1 LPSLRVY
8 REMPMH
14 CRIAIAFLLLMGAAG
29 AQEMRSLARQKFDEG
44 RVQFAAGHYDQ
55 ALEHFKRSYDLA
67 PHPDLLFNIGRCL
80 EELNR
85 YREAYEAY
93 EKFLAV
99 NPNDKDVQG
108 RAYRMRRKAIE
119 EPLPVPEA
127 PPEPTPMPASVVV
140 ARQTD
145 APTPVYKKW
154 WLWTAVVGVAAV
166 ALGVGLGVGLSGS
179 APESTFPPLSA
190 R

>member
-1 LPSLRVY
+1 MVCRVVLS
-8 REMPMH
+8 
-14 CRIAIAFLLLMGAAG
+14 LLLLAGIAG
-29 AQEMRSLARQKFDEG
+29 AQEMRSFARQKFDEG
-44 RVQFAAGHYDQ
+44 RAQFAAKHYEA
-55 ALEHFKRSYDLA
+55 ALGLFKQSYDAA

-99 NPNDKDVQG
+99 NPNDSDVQQ

-119 EPLPVPEA
+119 EPLPVPEP
-127 PPEPTPMPASVVV
+127 PPEPSPQPAASAAPTAAPV
-140 ARQTD
+140 A
-145 APTPVYKKW
+145 ATPVYKKW

-166 ALGVGLGVGLSGS
+166 ALGVGLGVGLSGA